1 MVFRIWILTL
11 FPDALPTTG
20 RRSRRHLWMACFECE
35 GDNATRWAEL
45 PLVLIDTSGVRTSPS
60 SSAFGF
66 SLALYLLI
74 LV

>member
-1 MVFRIWILTL
+1 MVFRYWILTL

-35 GDNATRWAEL
+35 GDTRL

-66 SLALYLLI
+66 SLALYVLI
-74 LV
+74 LIV